1 MVAGG
6 LGAAPRRGP
15 YGGGPSAC
23 AAVCCGRRE
32 LAAAPPCLWVP
43 VSCGSRLSAPR
54 CSQGPWTAQPHPR
67 VGLSRGPAVASGEG
81 RVSPEGGRP
90 LACFPGTATPSGL
103 CFLRR
108 SSRLLV
114 SDAVFP
120 LSSTAVHA
128 FVFLS
133 VASDFG
139 GFGGRETIAARSVRC
154 LDGKAQGCLLPSAP
168 GAGPASVRA
177 CRARPAVASRLPA
190 LPCTSSGLPS
200 RPAPT
205 LPQCSPG
212 ASGPAPVPLPVP
224 LSPLQC
230 GQLCPDEKMA
240 CWFDECGFPP
250 S

>member
-1 MVAGG
+1 MGVRPPALQCASAGG
-6 LGAAPRRGP
+6 SSLVPPLSLGAGLLWEPPFCPALQPGALDSAA
-15 YGGGPSAC
+15 PSAGP
-23 AAVCCGRRE
+23 AE
-32 LAAAPPCLWVP
+32 
-43 VSCGSRLSAPR
+43 PR
-54 CSQGPWTAQPHPR
+54 
-67 VGLSRGPAVASGEG
+67 PAVASGEG

-90 LACFPGTATPSGL
+90 LACFPGTVTPSGL
-103 CFLRR
+103 CFLRC

-177 CRARPAVASRLPA
+177 CRACPAVAGRLPA